1 MLSKIYYLSLAD
13 FEYSP
18 FAKLN
23 YVEVLKQLLDDSDL
37 SQHIVPSDISTN
49 ATIYNELFSLVC
61 SRYRNL
67 ACAKI
72 VKHVEEAPTS
82 EELESAFVNWQHKYL
97 ALLNETYDYYI
108 TLLTQYAN
116 ARSDLLADITATS
129 TNKVKFNDTP
139 QNANTGDVYEGDNY
153 ITNFTKTEGS
163 TSSPLMSR
171 IMRLKEIQDNYR
183 DLMSEWVN
191 DFRRIFYEVYID
203 YEN

>member
-1 MLSKIYYLSLAD
+1 MLTKIYYLSLVD
-13 FEYSP
+13 YEYSP
-18 FAKLN
+18 FAKSD
-23 YVEVLKQLLDDSDL
+23 YITILKQLLDDSDL
-37 SQHIVPSDISTN
+37 SQHIVPNDISTN
-49 ATIYNELFSLVC
+49 SSIYNELFNLVC

-67 ACAKI
+67 AVAKI
-72 VKHVEEAPTS
+72 VKHDEEMPNN
-82 EELESAFVNWQHKYL
+82 EEIENAFINWQHRYL
-97 ALLNETYDYYI
+97 ALLNETYEYYI

-116 ARSDLLADITATS
+116 AKADLLADITAIS

-139 QNANTGDVYEGDNY
+139 QNPNTSDVYEGDNY

-191 DFRRIFYEVYID
+191 DFRRIFYEVFVEY
-203 YEN
+203 